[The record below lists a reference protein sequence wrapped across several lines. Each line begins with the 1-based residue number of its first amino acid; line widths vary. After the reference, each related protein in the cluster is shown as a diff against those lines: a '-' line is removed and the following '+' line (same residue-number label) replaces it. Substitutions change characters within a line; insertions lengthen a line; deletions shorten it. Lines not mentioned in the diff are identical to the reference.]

1 MISPSSVYR
10 KGASPHRV
18 PDALTPNNH
27 RISLKSCVYARASGG
42 NEGFANIADN
52 KFVKQTCIK

>member
-1 MISPSSVYR
+1 MRRVYE
-10 KGASPHRV
+10 KCASPKRV
-18 PDALTPNNH
+18 DEMAAL
-27 RISLKSCVYARASGG
+27 RDSISLLKNAVYARVSGG